1 MTGARWWLACALVL
15 AAALAATLP
24 TTGDI
29 GLTWDEPAYKDSQV
43 ASAQWWEQ
51 LGKARTRADLDALL
65 DPDTLAYH
73 WPYARFGINFHPP
86 LAGQASSLTHAVFGR
101 WVKDVP
107 ARRLATVF
115 EYALTIAILFGFLG
129 SRFGPWVGG
138 VAASSLLLMPRVHGD
153 GHIAGTDTPGLLIWA
168 AAAVAAWK
176 GLHDPGARRWRVL
189 VGILLGLA
197 FVEKMG
203 TVAVLLPITAWL
215 VAVRLPGAFARRARA
230 RARADWIDGLA
241 TTAAMLLP
249 LGLALAEVARLAGK
263 LPAPA
268 RFDPFDHRNGSPLPG
283 AILLAPLLVWQAR
296 RLAGRAFPKHPV
308 WGAERP
314 ALETWTA
321 ILAFAPAVGWLGN
334 PAWWRETLPRLAH
347 YAMLNGDRRG
357 ALPDIRILYLGRIY
371 EYSLPWHNAWV
382 LLAATV
388 PAGIL
393 GVAVFGVAHALRVAR
408 RDRLPLYFLVHLVT
422 LPTLRMFPT
431 PAHDG
436 VRLFLP
442 TFFFLAAF
450 AGWGL
455 LRAADGL
462 AGAFRVRAT
471 WVRSVLAAVV
481 LGTGGWQLVA
491 IHPFELSYYNEL
503 VGGPS
508 GAWRR
513 GFELTYWYDAFNA
526 RTLREVGD
534 RLPRGASVASLNEL
548 SDPPT
553 FQELQALGA
562 LRGDLDFG
570 LPRDGSFPYAWLLAH
585 DSKASPFTRLLF
597 AMRPWYAR
605 RPGQLGGSP
614 VAVVADPISVSRALA
629 LELLAGGE
637 TVPAPPSR
645 APLPSWLRRVAP
657 VLGRFWGEGLTP
669 APVPGVNAEVFEWSR
684 NEPNGLLDAAKAV
697 VAGDFEDDPKA
708 QELLR
713 ELAKHDSPRRS
724 RWPGPRPA
732 ALLLKTR
739 PAALVEAV
747 EILNTRPDAVRAI
760 LRAPPYTNPE
770 AVGGYLD
777 RDLPPAD
784 KADRSTSESARSGE
798 PSPTP
803 RPTRPTT
810 ASARIRA
817 TPATAAASQ

>member
-1 MTGARWWLACALVL
+1 MTGARWWIACALVL

-29 GLTWDEPAYKDSQV
+29 GLTWDEPAYKESQV

-51 LGKARTRADLDALL
+51 LGKARRRADLAELL

-101 WVKDVP
+101 WVKDLP
-107 ARRLATVF
+107 ARRLATVL
-115 EYALTIAILFGFLG
+115 EYALTITILFGFLG
-129 SRFGPWVGG
+129 SRYGPWVGG
-138 VAASSLLLMPRVHGD
+138 VAAASLLLMPRVYGD

-176 GLHDPGARRWRVL
+176 GLHDGHARRWRVL
-189 VGILLGLA
+189 VGVLLGLA

-203 TVAVLLPITAWL
+203 TVAVLLPITGWL
-215 VAVRLPGAFARRARA
+215 VATRLPGAFAR

-241 TTAAMLLP
+241 TTTALLLP

-263 LPAPA
+263 LPAPN
-268 RFDPFDHRNGSPLPG
+268 RFDPFDHRIGSPLPG
-283 AILLAPLLVWQAR
+283 LILLAPLLVWVVR
-296 RLAGRAFPKHPV
+296 RLIGRAFPRHPV

-314 ALETWTA
+314 ALEIWTA

-347 YAMLNGDRRG
+347 YAMLNGNRRG

-382 LLAATV
+382 LIAATV

-393 GVAVFGVAHALRVAR
+393 GVAVIGVAHALRVAH
-408 RDRLPLYFLVHLVT
+408 RDRLPLYVLVHLVT
-422 LPTLRMFPT
+422 LPTLRMLPT

-455 LRAADGL
+455 VGTADGL

-471 WVRSVLAAVV
+471 WVRSALAALV
-481 LGTGGWQLVA
+481 LGSAAWQLVA
-491 IHPFELSYYNEL
+491 IHPFELSYDNEL
-503 VGGPS
+503 VGGPP

-526 RTLREVGD
+526 RTLRDVND

-553 FQELQALGA
+553 FQELQSLGT

-605 RPGQLGGSP
+605 RPVQLGGLP
-614 VAVVADPISVSRALA
+614 VAVVADPVAVSRALA
-629 LELLAGGE
+629 LELLASGE
-637 TVPAPPSR
+637 GAPAIPAR
-645 APLPSWLRRVAP
+645 APLPPWLRRVAP
-657 VLGRFWGEGLTP
+657 GLGRFWGEGLTP
-669 APVPGVNAEVFEWSR
+669 APLPGINAEVFEWSR
-684 NEPNGLLDAAKAV
+684 NDPAGLLAAAKAI
-697 VAGDFEDDPKA
+697 AEGDSIADPQA
-708 QELLR
+708 QGLLR
-713 ELAKHDSPRRS
+713 ELSTHDSPRRS

-732 ALLLKTR
+732 ALLLRTR
-739 PAALVEAV
+739 PAALAEAV
-747 EILNTRPDAVRAI
+747 EILNARPDAVRAVL
-760 LRAPPYTNPE
+760 LRPPYTNPD

-784 KADRSTSESARSGE
+784 KADRSASESARSGE

-803 RPTRPTT
+803 ARPTT
-810 ASARIRA
+810 ARARMRA